1 MTGDSLYMRVLLTI
15 IHLAQSRKTDAECS
29 NEVNFA

>member
-15 IHLAQSRKTDAECS
+15 IHLAQSRTTDAECFK
-29 NEVNFA
+29 EVKFA